1 VSELISDRDWWAA
14 TRYPDLDDDWAP
26 RTGRHAYN
34 EEAAMTPI
42 YHALSRGGWRGR
54 QHEPPAAPP
63 AARAPDPIEEFRR
76 DPLTAPIPVQ
86 AMRPPAPRS
95 STDGYADRPPR
106 HELNEGRHHRRWD
119 TTTSY
124 W

>member
-1 VSELISDRDWWAA
+1 VSELMSDRDWWAA
-14 TRYPDLDDDWAP
+14 TRYPDPDDDWAP
-26 RTGRHAYN
+26 RSGRHAYN

-95 STDGYADRPPR
+95 PSDGYADRQPR
-106 HELNEGRHHRRWD
+106 HELSEGRHHRRWD